1 MRKERIFS
9 LGLPIILA
17 IVLMSSGCTSMI
29 IQPLL
34 DPVELSLQRQTDLEL
49 IKDGA
54 PSLLLLLDGLIAKNP
69 HNKNLLMAA
78 TKAYGAYAI
87 MLHESN
93 DLDRAISISQKA
105 KTYGMTLLS
114 LLPHLGNIHAKKLVE
129 TDQALDR
136 ISRGQVGYLFWGAY
150 GWATWIRFQDGAPGA
165 MVDLPIIE
173 HIMLRVVELDESY
186 YYGGAH
192 IFLGAYYSSRPAMY
206 GGKPQLSRDHFERA
220 LAISNRKF
228 LLTQVTYAETYAR
241 LVFDKKLY
249 ENLLTEVLDQPLED
263 NEMASSNKLAQVMAK
278 KLLDD
283 TEEFF

>member
-9 LGLPIILA
+9 LGLTIILA
-17 IVLMSSGCTSMI
+17 IVLMSNGCTSMI

-34 DPVELSLQRQTDLEL
+34 DPVELSLQKQTDLEL

-78 TKAYGAYAI
+78 TKAYGAYAVT
-87 MLHESN
+87 LHESN

-150 GWATWIRFQDGAPGA
+150 GWATWIRFQEGAPGA

-263 NEMASSNKLAQVMAK
+263 NEMASSNKLAQIMAK
-278 KLLDD
+278 KLLNA